1 MTVISEHWCNGLAT
15 AAGMLE
21 DGEVTASIVGVTEL
35 MRDDGAGS
43 EEEAGCCHGRIDGA
57 LVESMLDRLGK
68 KEVSWNGRCGR
79 SVDNPGTCWNMSE

>member
-1 MTVISEHWCNGLAT
+1 MTAISEQWCNVLAT

-43 EEEAGCCHGRIDGA
+43 EEEAGCCHGIDDVVG
-57 LVESMLDRLGK
+57 V
-68 KEVSWNGRCGR
+68 VWWNGRGGGR
-79 SVDNPGTCWNMSE
+79 SGKELQSGCVLLDSMGTGWSLSE

>member
-35 MRDDGAGS
+35 MRDDGA
-43 EEEAGCCHGRIDGA
+43 AHAWIDLGN
-57 LVESMLDRLGK
+57 DRNW
-68 KEVSWNGRCGR
+68 S
-79 SVDNPGTCWNMSE
+79 